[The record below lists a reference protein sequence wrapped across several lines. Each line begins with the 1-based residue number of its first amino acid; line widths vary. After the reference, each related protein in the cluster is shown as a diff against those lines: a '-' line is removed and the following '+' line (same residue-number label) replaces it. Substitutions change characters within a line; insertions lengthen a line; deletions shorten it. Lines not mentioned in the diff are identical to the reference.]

1 MKKQLLTV
9 FFVAFLGLFTTQA
22 QNVVGKWK
30 TVDDETGEAKSIV
43 EITESGGKIYGK
55 VVEILNPAKKNAKC
69 KDCSGEDKDKPILGL
84 TIIKGLKKSGD
95 EYTDGKIL
103 DPNKGKLYKCTVKL
117 DGNDKLNV
125 RGYVGISLIGRTQ
138 TWSRVK

>member
-1 MKKQLLTV
+1 MRKQFLTV
-9 FFVAFLGLFTTQA
+9 LFVAFLGLFSAQA
-22 QNVVGKWK
+22 QSVVGKWK

-84 TIIKGLKKSGD
+84 TIIKGLKKSGN

-117 DGNDKLNV
+117 DGSDKLDV